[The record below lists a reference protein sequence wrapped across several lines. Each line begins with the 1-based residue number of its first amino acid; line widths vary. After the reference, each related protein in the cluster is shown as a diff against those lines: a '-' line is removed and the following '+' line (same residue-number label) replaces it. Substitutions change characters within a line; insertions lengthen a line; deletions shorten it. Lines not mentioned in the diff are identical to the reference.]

1 MEFLFGI
8 RRVCSTI
15 RTFEVLFMPT
25 IVFVSPKGG
34 AGKTTSALALATQI
48 AQRTAV
54 AVIDGDPNHPIKT
67 WAEGG
72 EVPHNMTI
80 ISDVTDKTIGDTIAD
95 AATKAPFVI
104 VDLEGT
110 AATIVAYAIAEADFV
125 VVPTQ
130 GSQLDAEQASRAFG
144 LIRAHERGIQKHKPD
159 YKLPYAVLF
168 TRTAAAIQ
176 SRDTRHIR
184 KSFEAG
190 GIPFFETE
198 LNERAAF
205 KAMFSYRQPLETL
218 PRDEVS
224 NVDKAIE
231 NAEAFAREVIFRIMQ
246 NAPQQ
251 QEKVAS

>member
-1 MEFLFGI
+1 
-8 RRVCSTI
+8 
-15 RTFEVLFMPT
+15 MPT

-48 AQRTAV
+48 AQRVNVT
-54 AVIDGDPNHPIKT
+54 VIDADPNHPIKS
-67 WAEGG
+67 WSEGG
-72 EVPHNMTI
+72 ETPSNMTI
-80 ISDVTDKTIGDTIAD
+80 ISDVTDKTIGDTIAE
-95 AATKAPFVI
+95 AAAKTPFVI

-110 AATIVAYAIAEADFV
+110 AAAIVAYAIAEADFV
-125 VVPTQ
+125 VIPTQ

-159 YKLPYAVLF
+159 YRLPYAVLF
-168 TRTAAAIQ
+168 TRTSAAIQ

-184 KSFEAG
+184 NSFQAG

-218 PRDEVS
+218 PQDEVS
-224 NVDKAIE
+224 NVAKAIE
-231 NAEAFAREVIFRIMQ
+231 NAEMFTRELIQKISLGVDKQ
-246 NAPQQ
+246 DGAQ
-251 QEKVAS
+251 

>member
-1 MEFLFGI
+1 
-8 RRVCSTI
+8 
-15 RTFEVLFMPT
+15 MPV

-34 AGKTTSALALATQI
+34 AGKTTSALALAMQI
-48 AQRTAV
+48 ALRVPVT
-54 AVIDGDPNHPIKT
+54 VIDADPNHPIKT
-67 WAEGG
+67 WSEGG
-72 EVPHNMTI
+72 DTPQNMTI
-80 ISDVTDKTIGDTIAD
+80 ISNITDKTIGETIAE
-95 AATKAPFVI
+95 AATKTPFVI

-110 AATIVAYAIAEADFV
+110 AATIVAYAIAESDFV

-159 YKLPYAVLF
+159 YRLPYAVLF
-168 TRTAAAIQ
+168 TRTSAAIQ
-176 SRDTRHIR
+176 SRDTKHIR
-184 KSFEAG
+184 KSFKAG

-231 NAEAFAREVIFRIMQ
+231 NAEAFTREVIARITSEVS
-246 NAPQQ
+246 QQ
-251 QEKVAS
+251 QDKIIL

>member
-1 MEFLFGI
+1 
-8 RRVCSTI
+8 
-15 RTFEVLFMPT
+15 MPV

-48 AQRTAV
+48 AKRVPVT
-54 AVIDGDPNHPIKT
+54 VIDADPNHPIKT
-67 WAEGG
+67 WADGG
-72 EVPHNMTI
+72 APQNMTI
-80 ISDVTDKTIGDTIAD
+80 VSDVTDKTIGETIAE
-95 AATKAPFVI
+95 AATKTPFVI

-110 AATIVAYAIAEADFV
+110 ASTIVAYAIAESDFV

-159 YKLPYAVLF
+159 YRLPYAVLF
-168 TRTAAAIQ
+168 TRTSAAIQ

-184 KSFEAG
+184 KAFEAG

-205 KAMFSYRQPLETL
+205 KAMFSYRQPLESL

-231 NAEAFAREVIFRIMQ
+231 NAEAFTIEITTRITS
-246 NAPQQ
+246 
-251 QEKVAS
+251 EK

>member
-1 MEFLFGI
+1 
-8 RRVCSTI
+8 
-15 RTFEVLFMPT
+15 MPV

-34 AGKTTSALALATQI
+34 AGKTTSALALAMQI
-48 AQRTAV
+48 ARRVPVT
-54 AVIDGDPNHPIKT
+54 VIDADPNHPIKT
-67 WAEGG
+67 WSEGG
-72 EVPHNMTI
+72 DTPQNMTI
-80 ISDVTDKTIGDTIAD
+80 ISDVTDKTIGETIAE
-95 AATKAPFVI
+95 AATKTPFVI

-110 AATIVAYAIAEADFV
+110 AATIVAYAIAESDFV

-168 TRTAAAIQ
+168 TRTSAAIQ

-184 KSFEAG
+184 KSFKAG

-205 KAMFSYRQPLETL
+205 KAMFSYRQPLENL

-224 NVDKAIE
+224 NVEKAIK
-231 NAEAFAREVIFRIMQ
+231 NAEAFTREVIEKISSDV
-246 NAPQQ
+246 PQQ
-251 QEKVAS
+251 QDESAL

>member
-1 MEFLFGI
+1 
-8 RRVCSTI
+8 
-15 RTFEVLFMPT
+15 
-25 IVFVSPKGG
+25 
-34 AGKTTSALALATQI
+34 
-48 AQRTAV
+48 
-54 AVIDGDPNHPIKT
+54 
-67 WAEGG
+67 
-72 EVPHNMTI
+72 MTV
-80 ISDVTDKTIGDTIAD
+80 ISDVSDKTIGETIAD
-95 AATKAPFVI
+95 AATKTPFVI

-110 AATIVAYAIAEADFV
+110 AATIVAYAIAESDFV

-168 TRTAAAIQ
+168 TRTSAAIQ

-205 KAMFSYRQPLETL
+205 KAMFSYRQPLEML
-218 PRDEVS
+218 PTNEVS
-224 NVDKAIE
+224 NVEKAIE
-231 NAEAFAREVIFRIMQ
+231 NAEAFTREVIGRIT
-246 NAPQQ
+246 AGTP
-251 QEKVAS
+251 VTP

>member
-1 MEFLFGI
+1 
-8 RRVCSTI
+8 
-15 RTFEVLFMPT
+15 MPV

-34 AGKTTSALALATQI
+34 AGKTTSALALAEQI
-48 AQRTAV
+48 ARRVPVT
-54 AVIDGDPNHPIKT
+54 VIDADPNHPIKS

-72 EVPHNMTI
+72 DAPENMTI
-80 ISDVTDKTIGDTIAD
+80 ISEVNDKNIGETIAD
-95 AATKAPFVI
+95 AATKTPFVI

-110 AATIVAYAIAEADFV
+110 AATIVAYAIAESDFV

-144 LIRAHERGIQKHKPD
+144 LIRAHERGIQKHKPS

-168 TRTAAAIQ
+168 TRTSAAIQ

-190 GIPFFETE
+190 GIPYFDTE

-205 KAMFSYRQPLETL
+205 KAMFSYRLPLDKL
-218 PRDEVS
+218 PQSEVS
-224 NVDKAIE
+224 NVEKAIE
-231 NAEAFAREVIFRIMQ
+231 NAQAFAREVVERIT
-246 NAPQQ
+246 NAQSLP
-251 QEKVAS
+251 ENATL

>member
-1 MEFLFGI
+1 
-8 RRVCSTI
+8 
-15 RTFEVLFMPT
+15 
-25 IVFVSPKGG
+25 
-34 AGKTTSALALATQI
+34 
-48 AQRTAV
+48 
-54 AVIDGDPNHPIKT
+54 
-67 WAEGG
+67 
-72 EVPHNMTI
+72 MTI
-80 ISDVTDKTIGDTIAD
+80 ISDVTDKTIGETIAE
-95 AATKAPFVI
+95 AATKTPFVI

-110 AATIVAYAIAEADFV
+110 AATIVAYAIAESDFV

-168 TRTAAAIQ
+168 TRTSAAIQ

-184 KSFEAG
+184 KSFKAG

-205 KAMFSYRQPLETL
+205 KAMFSYRQPLENL

-224 NVDKAIE
+224 NVNKAIE
-231 NAEAFAREVIFRIMQ
+231 NAEAFTREVIARITS
-246 NAPQQ
+246 NASQQ
-251 QEKVAS
+251 QDKDTL

>member
-1 MEFLFGI
+1 
-8 RRVCSTI
+8 
-15 RTFEVLFMPT
+15 MPV

-34 AGKTTSALALATQI
+34 AGKSTSALVLATQI
-48 AQRTAV
+48 AHRVPVT
-54 AVIDGDPNHPIKT
+54 VIDADPNHPIKS
-67 WAEGG
+67 WSDGG
-72 EVPHNMTI
+72 YNNENMTI
-80 ISDVTDKTIGDTIAD
+80 ISDVTDKTIGETISE
-95 AATKAPFVI
+95 AATKTPFVI

-110 AATIVAYAIAEADFV
+110 AATIVAYAIAESDFV

-130 GSQLDAEQASRAFG
+130 GSQLDAEQASRAFS

-168 TRTAAAIQ
+168 TRTSAAIQ

-205 KAMFSYRQPLETL
+205 KAIFSYRQPLELL
-218 PRDEVS
+218 PYNEVS
-224 NVDKAIE
+224 NINKAIE
-231 NAEAFAREVIFRIMQ
+231 NAEAFTREVIYRITIDAHA
-246 NAPQQ
+246 APQQ
-251 QEKVAS
+251 

>member
-1 MEFLFGI
+1 
-8 RRVCSTI
+8 
-15 RTFEVLFMPT
+15 MPT

-48 AQRTAV
+48 ARRAG
-54 AVIDGDPNHPIKT
+54 VIVVDADPNQPIKT
-67 WAEGG
+67 WAKGG
-72 EVPHNMTI
+72 AVPKNMSI
-80 ISDVTDKTIGDTIAD
+80 VSDVTEKTIGDTIAD
-95 AATKAPFVI
+95 AATKVPFVI

-110 AATIVAYAIAEADFV
+110 ASTIVAYAIAESDFV

-144 LIRAHERGIQKHKPD
+144 LIRAHERGIQKHKPG

-176 SRDTRHIR
+176 SRDTKHIR
-184 KSFEAG
+184 QSFAAG
-190 GIPFFETE
+190 GIPYFETE

-205 KAMFSYRQPLETL
+205 KAMFSYRQPLDNL

-224 NVDKAIE
+224 NVEKAIE
-231 NAEAFAREVIFRIMQ
+231 NAEDFAREIISIIMQ
-246 NAPQQ
+246 GTSHQ
-251 QEKVAS
+251 QERAIS